1 MASFVGIDVATTLI
15 HLKAV
20 KNSLQFYLR
29 NQGDPPTGQ
38 RDSFRAQRLDGIEG
52 RRPARW
58 DERRQ

>member
-38 RDSFRAQRLDGIEG
+38 RDSFRA
-52 RRPARW
+52 
-58 DERRQ
+58 